1 LAREARYL
9 HADALMS
16 AIHQASS
23 LLAGP
28 IERVS
33 VAGAII
39 TVEGGGQRVVFRETV
54 SHTVDPTTLKPLAG
68 GTSCEAILV
77 HDAEASPGPN
87 RLLRMLSG
95 LWRK

>member
-1 LAREARYL
+1 
-9 HADALMS
+9 MS
-16 AIHQASS
+16 AIRQASS

-54 SHTVDPTTLKPLAG
+54 SQTVDPVTLQPLAG

-77 HDAEASPGPN
+77 RGVTASRGP
-87 RLLRMLSG
+87 RGLLRRLSG